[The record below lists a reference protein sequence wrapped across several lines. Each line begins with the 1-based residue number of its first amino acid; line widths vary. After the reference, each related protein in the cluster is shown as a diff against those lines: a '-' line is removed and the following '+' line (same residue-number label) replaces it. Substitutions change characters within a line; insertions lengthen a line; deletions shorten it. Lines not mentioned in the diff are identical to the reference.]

1 MASSKGIIAKE
12 AQVYIRDIH
21 RDTLVQCGFSSLDG
35 NDIAWYRI
43 VNGEVLQSILFF
55 TRHTFCPIILD
66 MAYGSM
72 PLYLA
77 PMFPK
82 GPYLYSLPD
91 SREICTQ
98 VQLMQGNT
106 IGPYS
111 QASSVMCPM
120 EGCRGLDILKDEV
133 LAPLNQIDSASSC
146 FAFHRSRYA
155 QRETWHTMSMD
166 FIDEVLYRQE
176 QDLYEVSKNRVAH
189 LLLNFDRYYFPPK
202 EIPIV
207 RHHLELQQSVL
218 RGGSRIDFIDALE
231 KRKQNTLR
239 ILRKRAGIG

>member
-1 MASSKGIIAKE
+1 MASSKGIITKE
-12 AQVYIRDIH
+12 AQVYIREIH

-35 NDIAWYRI
+35 DDIAWYRI
-43 VNGEVLQSILFF
+43 VNGEVLQSVHFL
-55 TRHTFCPIILD
+55 TRHTFRPIIMD
-66 MAYGSM
+66 MAYGCM

-111 QASSVMCPM
+111 KASSVMCPM
-120 EGCRGLDILKDEV
+120 EGSRGLDILKDEV
-133 LAPLNQIDSASSC
+133 LAPLNQIDSADSC
-146 FAFHRSRYA
+146 FTFHCSRYV
-155 QRETWHTMSMD
+155 QRGTWHTMSLE

-176 QDLYEVSKNRVAH
+176 QDLYEVSRKRVEH

-202 EIPIV
+202 EIPVV
-207 RHHLELQQSVL
+207 RHHLELQQTVL
-218 RGGSRIDFIDALE
+218 HGGSRIDFIDALE

-239 ILRKRAGIG
+239 ILRKKAGIG